1 MDFTAAI
8 PTFVITL
15 REGVEAALVVGI
27 VMAYLKKAGKR
38 HLNLW
43 VYVGIA
49 LGLVASAIVGN
60 FFGWAVKALGAANS
74 HYAGAIE
81 PFLEAG
87 FSLVA
92 IGLLSWMLVWMT
104 RNARH
109 LKSQV
114 EGAIGSALDGRAAG
128 WGIFSL
134 VFFAILREGFETVL
148 FIAGKFEQGLG
159 PSLGALAGVVVAIFL
174 GVLMFRFGV
183 RLDLKKFFLIMGIFL
198 VMIIAGLA
206 VTALGNFDAGMNAMA
221 TIDRKSAALCFFQER
236 FVRTGDRSC
245 VLGGMVWNLS
255 RVLPDDR
262 FPGILLSALFGYSQ
276 RLFLVQAVAYPV
288 MLGSIGTLYFRS
300 LNMDPAKPKAELHN
314 RQGNSIASQK

>member
-1 MDFTAAI
+1 MDFSAAI

-27 VMAYLKKAGKR
+27 VMAYLKKSGKR

-43 VYVGIA
+43 VYTGIA

-60 FFGWAVKALGAANS
+60 FFGWAVKALSGANS
-74 HYAGAIE
+74 QYSGAIE

-87 FSLVA
+87 FSVVA
-92 IGLLSWMLVWMT
+92 IALLSWMLVWMT
-104 RNARH
+104 RNARN

-114 EGAIGSALDGRAAG
+114 EGAIGSALDSKTAG
-128 WGIFSL
+128 FGVFSL

-159 PSLGALAGVVVAIFL
+159 PTLGAIGGVVVAVFL

-221 TIDRKSAALCFFQER
+221 SIDRKSAALCFFQER
-236 FVRTGDRSC
+236 FVRAGDRSC
-245 VLGGMVWNLS
+245 VLGSMVWNLS

-262 FPGILLSALFGYSQ
+262 FPGILLSALFGYMQ
-276 RLFLVQAVAYPV
+276 RLFLVQAIAYPLF
-288 MLGSIGTLYFRS
+288 LGGIGMLYFKS
-300 LNMDPAKPKAELHN
+300 LNIGSAKPKASSN
-314 RQGNSIASQK
+314 KMSGNSIASQK